1 MGDIFYIRKFFTK
14 TIRCSNCIFNRR
26 GRDGEVDMNHFIR
39 NKNALAGVI
48 EALLLVALV
57 SIVISMIQLIYIPE
71 IMEQR
76 ESDHMDQVENQ
87 FSLLKSNIDIQ
98 SATGQDMPLSS
109 LMTLGSKDLPY
120 FVTAGAFGSLDIID
134 EIETESMVRINPPLS
149 GVGEYSGEFNIPLTC
164 IKYESHNVYFVPQ
177 TYILE
182 GGAIL
187 VVQDD
192 GETGKV
198 EPSMIIKNESSSI
211 DISYRL
217 PILVGITGKKSMWG
231 YKNCYIRTNM
241 SHNETYT
248 SSLTDNNLHYF
259 RIYSDYLD
267 GWYQTLQLIFER
279 EIDNGYITI
288 TKEDAIN
295 PPYVEIKKS
304 GTKRIDISLEVVYV
318 GAQIGPGVVET

>member
-1 MGDIFYIRKFFTK
+1 M
-14 TIRCSNCIFNRR
+14 S
-26 GRDGEVDMNHFIR
+26 HFIGE
-39 NKNALAGVI
+39 KNALAGVI

-71 IMEQR
+71 VMEQR
-76 ESDHMDQVENQ
+76 ESDHMDLVENQ

-98 SATGQDMPLSS
+98 SATGQNMPLSS
-109 LMTLGSKDLPY
+109 LVTLGSKDLPF

-134 EIETESMVRINPPLS
+134 GIETTSLVRINPPLS
-149 GVGEYSGEFNIPLTC
+149 GLGEYSGEFNVPLTS

-177 TYILE
+177 KYILE

-187 VVQDD
+187 VIQDD

-211 DISYRL
+211 DISYRM
-217 PILVGITGKKSMWG
+217 PILVGITGKKSMG
-231 YKNCYIRTNM
+231 GFKNCYIRTNM
-241 SHNETYT
+241 SNNETYT

-259 RIYSDYLD
+259 RIYSDYID
-267 GWYQTLQLIFER
+267 GWYQTVQLLFER
-279 EIDNGYITI
+279 EKDNAYVTI
-288 TKEDAIN
+288 TKEDTVN

-304 GTKRIDISLEVVYV
+304 GSKRIDITLEIVYI